1 MSLRQHTKYHSIDK
15 EFVKK
20 LHKKGLQVAWYR
32 KWRFMKLLGLTAPQ
46 YLS

>member
-20 LHKKGLQVAWYR
+20 LRKKGLQVA
-32 KWRFMKLLGLTAPQ
+32 Q
-46 YLS
+46 